1 MQKEEKEILRI
12 LRDDSR
18 ISLTRI
24 ARELN
29 VDIREVYNK
38 IKQLENSIITK
49 YSILIDFEKIGFP
62 IIINYIIVPET
73 RVEDKILRGFLLNH
87 TKVNNL
93 YRTETGYISELIFK
107 DMKEFS
113 DFNEILEK
121 FKLKQ
126 KKFHPVIKEIKR
138 EGFLI
143 N

>member
-1 MQKEEKEILRI
+1 MQKEEKKILRI

-29 VDIREVYNK
+29 IDIREVYNK
-38 IKQLENSIITK
+38 IKQLENNIITK
-49 YSILIDFEKIGFP
+49 YSTLIDFEKIGFP

-73 RVEDKILRGFLLNH
+73 KVEDKILRGFLLNH

-138 EGFLI
+138 EGFSL
-143 N
+143 